1 MDLQRFITFEGG
13 EGTGKSTQAQRLSAR
28 LEAAGARVELT
39 REPGGSPF
47 AERLRAVVLDDKPS
61 TPVAEA
67 LVFAAA
73 RADHVAARIAPALAD
88 GAWVVCDR
96 FTDSTRVYQ
105 GQLNGVDPGLISTLE
120 TASVS
125 AAVPGLMIVPGLTIV
140 LDMPVGA
147 ARARAQARG
156 DANRYDRA
164 SDDTY
169 AAIRAGFL
177 NIARDH
183 ADRCRIVDASADA
196 ETVADAVWQHVAAR
210 FGDL

>member
-1 MDLQRFITFEGG
+1 VVLP
-13 EGTGKSTQAQRLSAR
+13 
-28 LEAAGARVELT
+28 

-105 GQLNGVDPGLISTLE
+105 GQLNGVDPGLINTLE
-120 TASVS
+120 TASVG
-125 AAVPGLMIVPGLTIV
+125 AAVPGLTIV
-140 LDMPVGA
+140 LDMAVDA

-169 AAIRAGFL
+169 AAIRAGFV
-177 NIARDH
+177 NIAREH

-196 ETVADAVWQHVAAR
+196 DAVADAVWHHVTAR